1 MKLAPLVFT
10 ALLAAGIVDRAISPT
25 NSRAA
30 ATRGVAAYQR
40 GDVKEAAAAFREAA
54 ELRPSPET
62 AFGLGTAQIAADEPV
77 EGAAVLEEAVKDPSF
92 RRDALFNRGTGALRA
107 QAFDHAVRDFEEVLR
122 ISPGYA
128 PARRNLEIALRRRDG
143 AQQQASEDQRDQ
155 QQPQEPQEQPQGEQR
170 EGDEQGSAEALLRS
184 VEQQER
190 EELARMRRARGAS
203 PRIGW

>member
-1 MKLAPLVFT
+1 VRLSSIVFT
-10 ALLAAGIVDRAISPT
+10 GLLAVGIVDRAISPT

-30 ATRGVAAYQR
+30 AARGVEAYQR

-54 ELRPSPET
+54 EMRPSPET
-62 AFGLGTAQIAADEPV
+62 AFGLGTAQIASGEPV
-77 EGAAVLEEAVKDPSF
+77 EGAASLEEAAKDPSL

-122 ISPGYA
+122 LSPGYV
-128 PARRNLEIALRRRDG
+128 PAKRNLEIALRRRDD
-143 AQQQASEDQRDQ
+143 AQQQASEDRQDQ
-155 QQPQEPQEQPQGEQR
+155 QQPQQPQQQPQGEQR